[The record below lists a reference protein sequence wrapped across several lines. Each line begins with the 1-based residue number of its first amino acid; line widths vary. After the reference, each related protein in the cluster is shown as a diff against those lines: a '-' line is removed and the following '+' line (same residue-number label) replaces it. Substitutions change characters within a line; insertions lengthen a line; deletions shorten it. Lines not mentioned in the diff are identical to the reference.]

1 MVGDIKRRSLVVIN
15 EVVVLTQEKDLAF
28 VRAKKSGRNIN
39 NVVVVSTGCSY
50 QSYGGVLLCI
60 SLLDV
65 TNL

>member
-50 QSYGGVLLCI
+50 GGVSLCI

>member
-15 EVVVLTQEKDLAF
+15 EVVVLLF
-28 VRAKKSGRNIN
+28 RPKKSGRNIN

-50 QSYGGVLLCI
+50 GGVSLCI

>member
-15 EVVVLTQEKDLAF
+15 EVVVLLF
-28 VRAKKSGRNIN
+28 RPKKSGRNIN